1 MAPGVRH
8 LGSEK
13 KSSNGD
19 CAAHAT
25 FFSSSKEWSSS
36 WGAPR
41 DPATMKS
48 GNLSRPMSLRR
59 TSPPRPVTQP
69 LNAFTASVELAMYPT
84 WMLRPSRPSGSDA
97 GKCGERVIR
106 TMLMQEKAAMR
117 VQAAQK
123 TMGSDARKN
132 HAIVLSLYTGLPC
145 SSTPTRVERC
155 EGAAG

>member
-13 KSSNGD
+13 KSSNGEA
-19 CAAHAT
+19 AAHAT
-25 FFSSSKEWSSS
+25 LFSSSKAWSSRV
-36 WGAPR
+36 GAPR

-59 TSPPRPVTQP
+59 TSPPAPCLHP

-97 GKCGERVIR
+97 GKCGERVMR
-106 TMLMQEKAAMR
+106 TMLMQEKAAMS
-117 VQAAQK
+117 VHAAQK
-123 TMGSDARKN
+123 TMGSDARRN
-132 HAIVLSLYTGLPC
+132 HASVLSLYTGRPC
-145 SSTPTRVERC
+145 SSTPKE
-155 EGAAG
+155 